1 MELRIAG
8 IVKESVVDGPGLRF
22 VIFTQGCYHHCRG
35 CHNVD
40 THDPAGGRVIH
51 TDEIMAMVNSAKLIR
66 GVTFS
71 GGEPFLQAEA
81 LAYLADKIKAKGLN
95 IVTYSG
101 YVFEQLLTM
110 AVGRPAVKELLHKTD
125 ILVDGP
131 FQLEK
136 RDLRLA
142 FRGST
147 NQRLIYVPDSLK
159 CGHIVLW
166 DEITSFCSNA

>member
-1 MELRIAG
+1 MDLRIAG
-8 IVKESVVDGPGLRF
+8 IVKDSVVDGPGFRL
-22 VIFTQGCYHHCRG
+22 VIFTQGCYHNCLG
-35 CHNVD
+35 CHNSE
-40 THDPAGGRVIH
+40 THDPAGGKMIH
-51 TDEIMAMVNSAKLIR
+51 TDEIMNMIVASKLIR

-71 GGEPFLQAEA
+71 GGEPFLQAKA
-81 LAYLADKIKAKGLN
+81 LALLAEKIKARGLN

-101 YVFEQLLTM
+101 YLFEQLLAM
-110 AVGRPAVKELLHKTD
+110 GVQRPDVKELLYHTD

-147 NQRLIYVPDSLK
+147 NQRLIDVPSSLRS
-159 CGHIVLW
+159 GHVVLW
-166 DEITSFCSNA
+166 DELQPICSNA